1 MNLHQQHLS
10 AVNTKIMKYIGKE
23 MSRVDGVAKVTG
35 QAKYAVEFQAKN
47 VAYGYI
53 VQSEIAKGAITAI
66 DVKDAEKQSGVI
78 KIFTHLNA
86 PKLAFTDK
94 KDKDEM
100 APDGTVLRALYT
112 DKIMFSGQPIA
123 LVVAETFEQ
132 ARFAANLVKA
142 TYAKEKSAT
151 ETESLLKTSYAPPP
165 SPWQPPSKPRGDTA
179 NALKTA
185 AVKVEAEY
193 TIPIEHHNPMEMH
206 GAIAAWSGDK
216 LTIFDKSQYVYNVR
230 NHLASI
236 FGIVPENVQVIS
248 SFVGGA
254 FGASLR
260 PNYYPLL
267 AAMAAREIKRPV
279 KVSFTRRQMFTGHG
293 YRPYTWQKISLGAD
307 AKGKLTA
314 IKHEAV
320 NNTSTFEDYSDSTT
334 NFTKTIYACP
344 NLETSDKLVKTDLP
358 TPFAMRAPGAV
369 SGMFALES
377 ALDEL
382 AHKLKIDPMELRLI
396 NYSETDPE
404 SGKPW
409 SSKALRECYK
419 VASEKFGWSKR
430 NPEPRS
436 QRDGRWLVGWGMAT
450 GTWGAFQMDATVRIA
465 LKSDGTAHVSSATSD
480 IGPGTYT
487 VITMIAAEFL
497 GLAPEKVKFELG
509 DTKFPKSPA
518 QGGSWTTASVGSATR
533 QAARNIGA
541 KLLEIVNQ
549 HPASPFAKATA
560 NDVELADGNLRL
572 KANPSTAIKIT
583 EILTKNKLPEIVEV
597 YEAKPSPERE
607 KYALQAHGAQFV
619 EVKVDEDLGIVKVT
633 RVIEA
638 TACGKI
644 MNPKAAHSQE
654 MGGVVWGIGM
664 ALHEN
669 TEVDHRYGRM
679 TNHSLADYHVP
690 SNADVHTIETTFV
703 EEDDKIVNELGVKVM
718 GELGMVGIPAAI
730 ANAVF
735 HATGKRIRNLPITPD
750 KLL

>member
-1 MNLHQQHLS
+1 M
-10 AVNTKIMKYIGKE
+10 ARYIGKE

-35 QAKYAVEFQAKN
+35 AAKYAVEFQAKN
-47 VAYGYI
+47 TAYGYI

-66 DVKDAEKQSGVI
+66 ETKEAEKQTGVI
-78 KIFTHLNA
+78 KVFTHRNA
-86 PKLAFTDK
+86 PQLAFTDK
-94 KDKDEM
+94 KDADEM
-100 APDGTVLRALYT
+100 SPNGTTFRALYT
-112 DKIMFSGQPIA
+112 DRIMFSGQPIA

-132 ARFAANLVKA
+132 ARFAANLIKA
-142 TYAKEKSAT
+142 TYAAQKSAT
-151 ETESLLKTSYAPPP
+151 DTVKLLGTAYQPPTQQPNQPPP
-165 SPWQPPSKPRGDTA
+165 KQRGDATA
-179 NALKTA
+179 ALKAA
-185 AVKVEAEY
+185 AVTVEAEY

-206 GAIAAWSGDK
+206 GAIAVWEADK

-236 FGIVPENVQVIS
+236 FGIAPENVQVIS
-248 SFVGGA
+248 PFVGGA

-279 KVSFTRRQMFTGHG
+279 KISYTRRQMFTGHG
-293 YRPYTWQKISLGAD
+293 YRPYTWQKVSLGAE
-307 AKGKLTA
+307 ANGKLTA

-320 NNTSTFEDYSDSTT
+320 NNTSTYEDYSDSTT

-344 NLETSDKLVKTDLP
+344 NLETSDKVVKTDLP

-382 AHKLKIDPMELRLI
+382 AYKLKIDPLELRLI

-419 VASEKFGWSKR
+419 EASEKFGWKNR

-436 QRDGRWLVGWGMAT
+436 QRSGRWLVGWGMAT
-450 GTWGAFQMDATVRIA
+450 GTWGAFQNAATVRIA
-465 LKSDGTAHVSSATSD
+465 LKADGTAHVSSATSD

-497 GLAPEKVKFELG
+497 GLPAEKVKFELG

-541 KLLEIVNQ
+541 KLLEIVNK

-572 KANPSTAIKIT
+572 RANPSTTIKIT

-633 RVIEA
+633 RIVEA

-690 SNADVHTIETTFV
+690 SNADVHIIETTFV
-703 EEDDKIVNELGVKVM
+703 EEDDKIVNELGVKGM

>member
-1 MNLHQQHLS
+1 
-10 AVNTKIMKYIGKE
+10 MKYIGKE

-35 QAKYAVEFQAKN
+35 RAKYAVEFQTNNA
-47 VAYGYI
+47 AYAFI
-53 VQSEIAKGAITAI
+53 VQSEIAKGAIKTI
-66 DVKDAEKQSGVI
+66 DTKDAAGQTGVI
-78 KIFTHLNA
+78 KVFTHLNA

-100 APDGTVLRALYT
+100 SPNGTPFRALYT
-112 DKIMFSGQPIA
+112 NKIMFSGQPVA
-123 LVVAETFEQ
+123 LVVAETYEQ
-132 ARFAANLVKA
+132 ARYAARLVKA
-142 TYAKEKSAT
+142 TYTEEKSAT
-151 ETESLLKTSYAPPP
+151 DTENLLAKAYEPPP
-165 SPWQPPSKPRGDTA
+165 DNPQNPPKGPKQRGDAA
-179 NALKTA
+179 NALKIA
-185 AVKVEAEY
+185 PVKIEAEY

-206 GAIAAWSGDK
+206 GAIAAWEGDK

-236 FGIVPENVQVIS
+236 FGIPAENVSVVS
-248 SFVGGA
+248 PFVGGA
-254 FGASLR
+254 FGSSLR
-260 PNYYPLL
+260 PNYYPML
-267 AAMAAREIKRPV
+267 AAMASREVKRPV
-279 KVSFTRRQMFTGHG
+279 KLSYTRRQMFTGHG
-293 YRPYTWQKISLGAD
+293 YRPYTWQKVSLGAD
-307 AKGKLTA
+307 KNGKLTA
-314 IKHEAV
+314 IKHESV
-320 NNTSTFEDYSDSTT
+320 NNTSTFEDYADNTT

-344 NLETSDKLVKTDLP
+344 NVDTPGKVVKTDLP

-382 AHKLKIDPMELRLI
+382 AYKLKIDPLELRLI

-419 VASEKFGWSKR
+419 EASEKFGWSKR

-450 GTWGAFQMDATVRIA
+450 GTWGAFQNAATVRIA
-465 LKSDGTAHVSSATSD
+465 LKADGTAHVSSATSD

-497 GLAPEKVKFELG
+497 GLPPEKVKFELG

-518 QGGSWTTASVGSATR
+518 QGGSWTTASVGSAV
-533 QAARNIGA
+533 QLAARNIGG
-541 KLLEIVNQ
+541 KLIEMANKD
-549 HPASPFAKATA
+549 ANSPFKTAKPI
-560 NDVELADGNLRL
+560 DVEMLNGKLQMKN
-572 KANPSTAIKIT
+572 NPSQSINIGD
-583 EILTKNKLPEIVEV
+583 LMRKNKMTEIVEV
-597 YEAKPSPERE
+597 YEGKPSPERR
-607 KYALQAHGAQFV
+607 KYAMQAHGAQFV

-633 RVIEA
+633 RIIEA

-669 TEVDHRYGRM
+669 TEIDHRYGRM
-679 TNHSLADYHVP
+679 MTTNLADYHVP
-690 SNADVHTIETTFV
+690 SNADVHLIETTFV
-703 EEDDKIVNELGVKVM
+703 EEDDKIVNELGVKGM

>member
-1 MNLHQQHLS
+1 
-10 AVNTKIMKYIGKE
+10 MKYIGKE
-23 MSRVDGVAKVTG
+23 MNRVDGVAKVTG
-35 QAKYAVEFQAKN
+35 AAKYAVEFAANN
-47 VAYGYI
+47 VAYGFI
-53 VQSEIAKGAITAI
+53 VQSEIAKGAIKSI
-66 DVKDAEKQSGVI
+66 DTTKAEKQSGVI
-78 KIFTHLNA
+78 KVFTHLNA
-86 PKLAFTDK
+86 PKLSFTDK
-94 KDKDEM
+94 KDADEM
-100 APDGTVLRALYT
+100 SPEGEPFRALYT

-123 LVVAETFEQ
+123 LVVAETYEQ
-132 ARFAANLVKA
+132 ARFAAHLVKA
-142 TYAKEKSAT
+142 AYTTEKSAT
-151 ETESLLKTSYAPPP
+151 ETTELLKNAYVTPPEDP
-165 SPWQPPSKPRGDTA
+165 KNPVKFRGNPTA
-179 NALKTA
+179 ALKSA
-185 AVKVEAEY
+185 PVKIEAEY

-206 GAIAAWSGDK
+206 GAIAAWEGDK

-236 FGIVPENVQVIS
+236 FGIAPENVSVIS

-254 FGASLR
+254 FGSSLR

-267 AAMAAREIKRPV
+267 AAMSSREVKRPF
-279 KVSFTRRQMFTGHG
+279 KISFTRRQMFTGHG
-293 YRPYTWQKISLGAD
+293 YRPYTWQKVRLGAE
-307 AKGKLTA
+307 KNGKLTA
-314 IKHEAV
+314 IIHESV
-320 NNTSTFEDYSDSTT
+320 NNTSSFEDYADYTT
-334 NFTKTIYACP
+334 EFTKTIYACP
-344 NLETSDKLVKTDLP
+344 NLQVTTKVTKTDLP

-382 AHKLKIDPMELRLI
+382 AYKLKIDPLEIRLI
-396 NYSETDPE
+396 NYAETDPD

-419 VASEKFGWSKR
+419 EAGDKFGWKKR

-436 QRDGRWLVGWGMAT
+436 QRDGKWLVGWGMAT
-450 GTWGAFQMDATVRIA
+450 GTWGAFQNAATVRIA
-465 LKSDGTAHVSSATSD
+465 LNANGTAHVSSATSD

-497 GLAPEKVKFELG
+497 GLPPEKVKFELG
-509 DTKFPKSPA
+509 DTKFPKAPA
-518 QGGSWTTASVGSATR
+518 QGGSWTTASVGSATKS
-533 QAARNIGA
+533 AADAIIK
-541 KLLEIVNQ
+541 KLLT
-549 HPASPFAKATA
+549 FAEKENPEFKAATPE
-560 NDVELADGNLRL
+560 NVRIENGKILFQNKFKSVGILVSVKISELFRKNNL
-572 KANPSTAIKIT
+572 T
-583 EILTKNKLPEIVEV
+583 EIVEV
-597 YEAKPSPERE
+597 YEGKPSPERD

-633 RVIEA
+633 RVVEA

-669 TEVDHRYGRM
+669 TEIDHRYGRM
-679 TNHSLADYHVP
+679 MTTNLADYHIP
-690 SNADVHTIETTFV
+690 SNADVHEVETYFV
-703 EEDDKIVNELGVKVM
+703 EEEDKIVNELGVKGM

-735 HATGKRIRNLPITPD
+735 HATGKRIRDLPITLD

>member
-1 MNLHQQHLS
+1 
-10 AVNTKIMKYIGKE
+10 MKYIGKA

-35 QAKYAVEFQAKN
+35 KAKYAVEFAANN

-53 VQSEIAKGAITAI
+53 VQSEIAKGSIKTI
-66 DVKDAEKQSGVI
+66 DTTEAEKQSGVI
-78 KIFTHLNA
+78 KILTHLNA

-94 KDKDEM
+94 KDKDEFAM
-100 APDGTVLRALYT
+100 GETPLRALYT

-123 LVVAETFEQ
+123 LVVAETYEQ
-132 ARFAANLVKA
+132 ARFAAHLVKA
-142 TYAKEKSAT
+142 DYATEKPAT
-151 ETESLLKTSYAPPP
+151 ETTKLTAQSYELPKSVTQNPPKVKGNP
-165 SPWQPPSKPRGDTA
+165 AAAFKS
-179 NALKTA
+179 A
-185 AVKVEAEY
+185 AVKIEAEY

-206 GAIAAWSGDK
+206 GAIAAWNGDK
-216 LTIFDKSQYVYNVR
+216 LMIFDKSQYVYNVR

-236 FGIVPENVQVIS
+236 FGIAEENVSVVS
-248 SFVGGA
+248 TFVGGA
-254 FGASLR
+254 FGSSLR

-267 AAMAAREIKRPV
+267 AAMAAREVKRPV
-279 KVSFTRRQMFTGHG
+279 KLSFTRRQMFTGHG
-293 YRPYTWQKISLGAD
+293 YRPFTTQKISLGAD
-307 AKGKLTA
+307 KKGKLSA
-314 IKHEAV
+314 IMHEAV
-320 NNTSTFEDYSDSTT
+320 NNTSTFEDYEDSATY
-334 NFTKTIYACP
+334 FTKTVYDCP
-344 NLETSDKLVKTDLP
+344 NFEMRGKLVKTDLP

-382 AHKLKIDPMELRLI
+382 AYKLKIDPLEIRLI
-396 NYSETDPE
+396 NYAETDPD

-409 SSKALRECYK
+409 SSKELKKCYTQ
-419 VASEKFGWSKR
+419 ASEKFGWKKR

-436 QRDGRWLVGWGMAT
+436 QRDGKWLVGWGMAT

-465 LKSDGTAHVSSATSD
+465 LKADGTAHVSSATSD

-509 DTKFPKSPA
+509 DTKFVKSPA

-533 QAARNIGA
+533 SAALEIIK
-541 KLLEIVNQ
+541 KLLPLAAKEN
-549 HPASPFAKATA
+549 AEFKKATPETVH
-560 NDVELADGNLRL
+560 VEDGKISFQNLY
-572 KANPSTAIKIT
+572 ASVAPSVSLDMG
-583 EILTKNKLPEIVEV
+583 ELLRKNNLNEIVEV
-597 YEAKPSPERE
+597 YEAKPSKERN

-633 RVIEA
+633 RVVEA

-669 TEVDHRYGRM
+669 TEIDHRYGRM
-679 TNHSLADYHVP
+679 MTANLADYHIP
-690 SNADVHTIETTFV
+690 SNADVLKVETHFV
-703 EEDDKIVNELGVKVM
+703 EEEDKIVNELGVKGM

-735 HATGKRIRNLPITPD
+735 HATGKRVRDLPITVD

>member
-1 MNLHQQHLS
+1 
-10 AVNTKIMKYIGKE
+10 

-35 QAKYAVEFQAKN
+35 AAKYAVEFAANN

-53 VQSEIAKGAITAI
+53 VQGEIANGAITAI
-66 DVKDAEKQSGVI
+66 DAKEAEKQPGVI

-86 PKLAFTDK
+86 PKLAFTDE

-100 APDGTVLRALYT
+100 APNGTAWRALYT
-112 DKIMFSGQPIA
+112 NKIMFSGQPIA

-132 ARFAANLVKA
+132 ARSAANLVKA
-142 TYAKEKSAT
+142 TYTTEKPAT
-151 ETESLLKTSYAPPP
+151 ETEAMLAKAYKTPPDDPQKMPKMRGNAQQAFQAAP
-165 SPWQPPSKPRGDTA
+165 
-179 NALKTA
+179 
-185 AVKVEAEY
+185 VKIEAEY

-206 GAIAAWSGDK
+206 GAIAAWEGDK

-236 FGIVPENVQVIS
+236 FGIQPENVSVVS

-254 FGASLR
+254 FGSSLR

-267 AAMAAREIKRPV
+267 AAMASREVKRPV
-279 KVSFTRRQMFTGHG
+279 KVSYTRRQMFTGHG
-293 YRPYTWQKISLGAD
+293 YRPYTWQKVSLGAD
-307 AKGKLTA
+307 KTGKLTA

-320 NNTSTFEDYSDSTT
+320 NNTSTFEDYGDGAT

-344 NLETSDKLVKTDLP
+344 NLTTTEKLVKTNLP

-382 AHKLKIDPMELRLI
+382 AYKLKIDPLELRLK
-396 NYSETDPE
+396 NYSENDPD

-419 VASEKFGWSKR
+419 EAAEKFGWGKR
-430 NPEPRS
+430 NPNPRS

-450 GTWGAFQMDATVRIA
+450 GTWGAFQNAATVRIA
-465 LKSDGTAHVSSATSD
+465 LKADGTAHVSSATSD

-497 GLAPEKVKFELG
+497 GLPAEKVKFELG
-509 DTKFPKSPA
+509 DTKFPKAPA
-518 QGGSWTTASVGSATR
+518 QGGSWTTASVGSATQ
-533 QAARNIGA
+533 QAAKNIAA
-541 KLLEIVNQ
+541 KLLEIVNKY
-549 HPASPFAKATA
+549 PASPFAKASA

-572 KANPSTAIKIT
+572 RSNPATAIKFT
-583 EILTKNKLPEIVEV
+583 EILAKNKMSEIVET
-597 YEAKPSPERE
+597 YEAKPSKERD
-607 KYALQAHGAQFV
+607 KYAMQAHGAQFV

-633 RVIEA
+633 RIIEA

-664 ALHEN
+664 ALHEA
-669 TEVDHRYGRM
+669 TEIDHRYGRM
-679 TNHSLADYHVP
+679 TNHSLADYHIP
-690 SNADVHTIETTFV
+690 SNADVHEIITNFV
-703 EEDDKIVNELGVKVM
+703 EEDDKIVNDLGVKGM

-735 HATGKRIRNLPITPD
+735 HATGKRVRDLPITPD

>member
-1 MNLHQQHLS
+1 MR
-10 AVNTKIMKYIGKE
+10 YIGKE

-35 QAKYAVEFQAKN
+35 QAKYAVEFQSKN

-53 VQSEIAKGAITAI
+53 VQSEIAKGAIKSIDTAA
-66 DVKDAEKQSGVI
+66 AEKAAGVI
-78 KIFTHLNA
+78 KVFTHLNA

-100 APDGTVLRALYT
+100 APGGTPLRALYT
-112 DKIMFSGQPIA
+112 DKVMFSGQPIA
-123 LVVAETFEQ
+123 LVVAETYEQ

-142 TYAKEKSAT
+142 TYTKEKSAT
-151 ETESLLKTSYAPPP
+151 RTEDLTSAAYSAERRPA
-165 SPWQPPSKPRGDTA
+165 KPRG
-179 NALKTA
+179 NIESGMKA
-185 AVKVEAEY
+185 AAATVEAEY
-193 TIPIEHHNPMEMH
+193 TIPIEHHNPMELH
-206 GAIAAWSGDK
+206 GAIAAWEGDK

-236 FGIVPENVQVIS
+236 FGIAPENVSVVS
-248 SFVGGA
+248 PFVGGA

-267 AAMAAREIKRPV
+267 ASMASREVKRPV

-293 YRPYTWQKISLGAD
+293 YRPYTMQKVSLGAD
-307 AKGKLTA
+307 KNGKLTA
-314 IKHEAV
+314 IRHEAF
-320 NNTSTFEDYSDSTT
+320 NNTSSFEDYDDSTT
-334 NFTKTIYACP
+334 NFTRTIYACP
-344 NLETSDKLVKTDLP
+344 NVETVGKLVKTDLP

-382 AHKLKIDPMELRLI
+382 AFKLKIDPMELRLR

-419 VASEKFGWSKR
+419 EASEKFGWSKR

-436 QRDGRWLVGWGMAT
+436 MRDGKWLVGWGMAT
-450 GTWGAFQMDATVRIA
+450 GTWGAFQMGATVRIA
-465 LKSDGTAHVSSATSD
+465 LKADGTAHVSSATSD

-497 GLAPEKVKFELG
+497 GLPAEKVKFELG

-518 QGGSWTTASVGSATR
+518 QGGSWTTASVGSAV
-533 QAARNIGA
+533 QLAARNIGA
-541 KLLEIVNQ
+541 KLVEMANKD
-549 HPASPFAKATA
+549 ANSPFRTAKPV
-560 NDVELADGNLRL
+560 DVEMIDGKLQSKGDASKSINISELM
-572 KANPSTAIKIT
+572 KKNNQT
-583 EILTKNKLPEIVEV
+583 EIIEV
-597 YEAKPSPERE
+597 YEGKPSAERN
-607 KYALQAHGAQFV
+607 KYAMQAHGAQFV
-619 EVKVDEDLGIVKVT
+619 EVKVDEDLGIIKVT
-633 RVIEA
+633 RIIEA

-679 TNHSLADYHVP
+679 MTTDLASYHVP
-690 SNADVHTIETTFV
+690 SNADVHQIETTFV
-703 EEDDKIVNELGVKVM
+703 EEEDKIVNELGVKGM

-735 HATGKRIRNLPITPD
+735 HATGKRVRDLPITVD

>member
-1 MNLHQQHLS
+1 
-10 AVNTKIMKYIGKE
+10 

-35 QAKYAVEFQAKN
+35 QAKYAVEFQTKN

-53 VQSEIAKGAITAI
+53 VQSEIANGAITAI
-66 DVKDAEKQSGVI
+66 DTKDAEKQTGVV

-86 PKLAFTDK
+86 PKLPFTDK
-94 KDKDEM
+94 KDKDEF
-100 APDGTVLRALYT
+100 ALSETPLRALYT
-112 DKIMFSGQPIA
+112 DKVMFSGQPIA

-142 TYAKEKSAT
+142 NYAKEKSAT
-151 ETESLLKTSYAPPP
+151 NTENLLAKAYAPSQPG
-165 SPWQPPSKPRGDTA
+165 QPPPKQRGDA
-179 NALKTA
+179 AAAFKTA

-206 GAIAAWSGDK
+206 GAIAAWEGDK

-236 FGIVPENVQVIS
+236 FGVPAENVQVIS

-267 AAMAAREIKRPV
+267 AAMASREVKRPV
-279 KVSFTRRQMFTGHG
+279 KVSFTRRQMYTGHG
-293 YRPYTWQKISLGAD
+293 YRPYTFQKISLGAD
-307 AKGKLTA
+307 AKGKLTS
-314 IKHEAV
+314 IIHEAI
-320 NNTSTFEDYSDSTT
+320 NNTSVFEDYGDGAT

-344 NLETSDKLVKTDLP
+344 NLETSEKLVKTNLP

-382 AHKLKIDPMELRLI
+382 AYKLKIDPMELRLI

-419 VASEKFGWSKR
+419 NASERFGWSKR

-436 QRDGRWLVGWGMAT
+436 QRDGKWLVGWGMAT
-450 GTWGAFQMDATVRIA
+450 GTWGAFQNAATVRIA
-465 LKSDGTAHVSSATSD
+465 LKADGTAHVSSATSD

-497 GLAPEKVKFELG
+497 GLPPEKVKFELG

-518 QGGSWTTASVGSATR
+518 QGGSWTTASVGSAV
-533 QAARNIGA
+533 QLAARNIGG
-541 KLLEIVNQ
+541 KLIEMANKD
-549 HPASPFAKATA
+549 ANSPFKTAKPI
-560 NDVELADGNLRL
+560 DVEMIDGKLQLKHDSSKSININELLKKNNL
-572 KANPSTAIKIT
+572 T
-583 EILTKNKLPEIVEV
+583 EFVEV
-597 YEAKPSPERE
+597 YEAKPSPERN
-607 KYALQAHGAQFV
+607 KYAMQAHGAQFV

-633 RVIEA
+633 RIIEA

-664 ALHEN
+664 ALHEA
-669 TEVDHRYGRM
+669 TEIDHRYGRM

-690 SNADVHTIETTFV
+690 SNADVHLIETTFV
-703 EEDDKIVNELGVKVM
+703 EEDDKIVNELGVKGM

>member
-1 MNLHQQHLS
+1 
-10 AVNTKIMKYIGKE
+10 MKYIGKQ

-35 QAKYAVEFQAKN
+35 AAKYAVEFQAKN
-47 VAYGYI
+47 VAYGFI
-53 VQSEIAKGAITAI
+53 VQSSIAKGTIKSI
-66 DVKDAEKQSGVI
+66 DVSQAEKASGVI

-100 APDGTVLRALYT
+100 APNGAPFRALYT
-112 DKIMFSGQPIA
+112 DKIVFSDQPIA
-123 LVVAETFEQ
+123 LVVAETYEQ
-132 ARFAANLVKA
+132 ARFAAHLVTA
-142 TYAKEKSAT
+142 TYAEEKSAT
-151 ETESLLKTSYAPPP
+151 DTENLLAKAYEPPP
-165 SPWQPPSKPRGDTA
+165 DNPQNPPKGPKFRGNPKEA
-179 NALKTA
+179 FA
-185 AVKVEAEY
+185 AAPVKVEAEY

-206 GAIAAWSGDK
+206 GAIAAWEADK

-236 FGIVPENVQVIS
+236 FGIPAENVSVTS
-248 SFVGGA
+248 PFVGGA
-254 FGASLR
+254 FGSSLR

-267 AAMAAREIKRPV
+267 AAMASREIKRPV

-293 YRPYTWQKISLGAD
+293 YRPFTWQKIKIGAD
-307 AKGKLTA
+307 KQGKLQS
-314 IKHEAV
+314 IIHESV
-320 NNTSTFEDYSDSTT
+320 NNTSGFEDYADNTT

-344 NLETSDKLVKTDLP
+344 NLDAPGKVVKTDLP

-382 AHKLKIDPMELRLI
+382 AYKLKIDPLELRLI
-396 NYSETDPE
+396 NYSDKDPE

-419 VASEKFGWSKR
+419 DASERFGWSKR

-436 QRDGRWLVGWGMAT
+436 MRDGRWLVGWGMAT
-450 GTWGAFQMDATVRIA
+450 GTWGAFQNAATVRIA

-497 GLAPEKVKFELG
+497 GLPAERVKFELG

-518 QGGSWTTASVGSATR
+518 QGGSWTTASVGSAV
-533 QAARNIGA
+533 QLAARNIGG
-541 KLLEIVNQ
+541 KLIEMANKD
-549 HPASPFAKATA
+549 ANSPFKTAKPT
-560 NDVELADGNLRL
+560 DVEMVDGKLQL
-572 KANPSTAIKIT
+572 KNDSSKSIVISD
-583 EILTKNKLPEIVEV
+583 LMRKNNTPEIVEV
-597 YEAKPSPERE
+597 YEGKPSPERR
-607 KYALQAHGAQFV
+607 KYAMQAHGAQFV
-619 EVKVDEDLGIVKVT
+619 EVKVDESLGIVKVT
-633 RVIEA
+633 KVIEA

-679 TNHSLADYHVP
+679 MTVDLASYHVP
-690 SNADVHTIETTFV
+690 SNADVHEIETVFI
-703 EEDDKIVNELGVKVM
+703 EEEDKIVNELGVKGM

>member
-1 MNLHQQHLS
+1 
-10 AVNTKIMKYIGKE
+10 MKYTGKE
-23 MSRVDGVAKVTG
+23 MNRVDGVAKVTG
-35 QAKYAVEFQAKN
+35 KAKYAVEFQAN
-47 VAYGYI
+47 NAAYGFI
-53 VQSEIAKGAITAI
+53 VQSSIAKGAITTI
-66 DVKDAEKQSGVI
+66 DTKDAEKQSGVI

-94 KDKDEM
+94 KDGDEF
-100 APDGTVLRALYT
+100 ALSETPLRALYT
-112 DKIMFSGQPIA
+112 NKILFSGQPIA
-123 LVVAETFEQ
+123 LVVSENYEQ
-132 ARFAANLVKA
+132 ARHAAHLVKA
-142 TYAKEKSAT
+142 TYAEEKSAT
-151 ETESLLKTSYAPPP
+151 HLEDLLTKAYASPPADPGQPPP
-165 SPWQPPSKPRGDTA
+165 KPRGDA
-179 NALKTA
+179 AAALKKA
-185 AVKVEAEY
+185 AFKIEAEY

-206 GAIAAWSGDK
+206 GVRAFWNEDK

-230 NHLASI
+230 NHLASV
-236 FGIVPENVQVIS
+236 FGTTPENIHVIS

-254 FGASLR
+254 FGSSLR

-267 AAMAAREIKRPV
+267 TAMASREVKRPV

-293 YRPYTWQKISLGAD
+293 YRPYTRQKISLGAD
-307 AKGKLTA
+307 KSGKLTA
-314 IKHEAV
+314 IRQEAV
-320 NNTSTFEDYSDSTT
+320 SNTSTFEDYSDGASYFPRTV
-334 NFTKTIYACP
+334 YACP
-344 NLETSDKLVKTDLP
+344 NMETSEKLVKTDLP

-382 AHKLKIDPMELRLI
+382 AYKLKIDPLEIRLI
-396 NYSETDPE
+396 NYAEIDPD

-419 VASEKFGWSKR
+419 EAGDKFGWSKR

-436 QRDGRWLVGWGMAT
+436 QRDGKWLVGWGMAT
-450 GTWGAFQMDATVRIA
+450 GTWGAFQNAATVRIA

-497 GLAPEKVKFELG
+497 GLPAERVKFELG

-518 QGGSWTTASVGSATR
+518 QGGSWTTASVGSAV
-533 QAARNIGA
+533 QLAARNIGEKLIEFANKDANSIFKNA
-541 KLLEIVNQ
+541 K
-549 HPASPFAKATA
+549 PT
-560 NDVELADGNLRL
+560 DVEMLDGKLQLKNDSSKSVDISDLMKKNNL
-572 KANPSTAIKIT
+572 T
-583 EILTKNKLPEIVEV
+583 EIVEV
-597 YEAKPSPERE
+597 YEGKPSKERD

-633 RVIEA
+633 KVIEA

-664 ALHEN
+664 ALHED
-669 TEVDHRYGRM
+669 TIDHRCGRM
-679 TNHSLADYHVP
+679 MTTNLADYHIP
-690 SNADVHTIETTFV
+690 SNADVHEIITSFV
-703 EEDDKIVNELGVKVM
+703 EEDDKIVNELGVKGM

>member
-1 MNLHQQHLS
+1 
-10 AVNTKIMKYIGKE
+10 MKYIGKE
-23 MSRVDGVAKVTG
+23 MSRVDGPAKVTG
-35 QAKYAVEFQAKN
+35 KAKYAVEFPANN
-47 VAYGYI
+47 VVYGYI
-53 VQSEIAKGAITAI
+53 VQSTIASGTIKSIN
-66 DVKDAEKQSGVI
+66 VSEAEQSSGVM
-78 KIFTHLNA
+78 KVFTHLNA
-86 PKLAFTDK
+86 PKLPFTDK
-94 KDKDEM
+94 KDKDEF
-100 APDGTVLRALYT
+100 ALSETPLRALYS
-112 DKIMFSGQPIA
+112 DKVMFSGQPIA
-123 LVVAETFEQ
+123 LVVAETYEQ
-132 ARFAANLVKA
+132 ARFAANLIKA
-142 TYAKEKSAT
+142 DYAEKKSAT
-151 ETESLLKTSYAPPP
+151 ETESLLAKAYAPPSDP
-165 SPWQPPSKPRGDTA
+165 SQPPPKPRG
-179 NALKTA
+179 NAKQA
-185 AVKVEAEY
+185 FASAPVKIEAEY

-206 GAIAAWSGDK
+206 GAIASWDGDK

-236 FGIVPENVQVIS
+236 FGIAPENVSVIS

-267 AAMAAREIKRPV
+267 AAMASREVSRPV

-293 YRPYTWQKISLGAD
+293 YRPFTWQKVRLGAD
-307 AKGKLTA
+307 KKGKLTA
-314 IKHEAV
+314 IIHEAI

-344 NLETSDKLVKTDLP
+344 NLEAPTKIVKTDLP

-382 AHKLKIDPMELRLI
+382 AHKLKIDPLEIRLI

-404 SGKPW
+404 SGKKW

-419 VASEKFGWSKR
+419 TAAEKFGWSKR

-436 QRDGRWLVGWGMAT
+436 QRDGKWLVGWGMAT
-450 GTWGAFQMDATVRIA
+450 GTWGAFQNSATVRIA
-465 LKSDGTAHVSSATSD
+465 LNADGTAHVSSATSD

-497 GLAPEKVKFELG
+497 GLPAEKVKFELG

-518 QGGSWTTASVGSATR
+518 QGGSWTTASVGSAV
-533 QAARNIGA
+533 QLAARNIGA
-541 KLLEIVNQ
+541 KLIELANKDSN
-549 HPASPFAKATA
+549 SPFKTAKPT
-560 NDVELADGNLRL
+560 DVEMLDGKLIL
-572 KANPSTAIKIT
+572 KSDSSKSVNIGDLMK
-583 EILTKNKLPEIVEV
+583 KNKMTEIVEV
-597 YEAKPSPERE
+597 YEGKPSPERE
-607 KYALQAHGAQFV
+607 KYAMQAHGAQFV

-633 RVIEA
+633 RIIEA

-669 TEVDHRYGRM
+669 TEIDHRYGRM
-679 TNHSLADYHVP
+679 VTMNLADYHVP
-690 SNADVHTIETTFV
+690 SNADVHEIETTFV
-703 EEDDKIVNELGVKVM
+703 EEEDKIVNELGVKGM

-735 HATGKRIRNLPITPD
+735 HATGKRIRDLPITVD